1 LKKLLEHD
9 LFVKPDKCAF
19 FVKEVE
25 FLGFVIC
32 NRQLKMNDVKVDGIA
47 KWPPPKNVLQL
58 WSFLEF
64 CNFYHRFIDHYSDK
78 CQPLNLLLQ
87 KARGWI
93 WTVDQHTAFENLKAA
108 YVSKPVLLMPDRTKP
123 YEIECDASLFATG
136 AILLQQDT
144 NRDWHPVAYHSK
156 SMSPTERNYQV
167 YNRELM
173 AVIRSLREWQCY
185 IYGSDYTT
193 IVWTDHHNLT
203 YYTHPQKLTRR
214 QVRWMVELMDY
225 DIKLQHKAGSKMI
238 VADALSRRADWSK
251 GLEDDNDQVVAL
263 PDNLWI

>member
-1 LKKLLEHD
+1 MPKLIERGQRILKKLLEHD

-93 WTVDQHTAFENLKAA
+93 WTVDQHTAFENLKTA
-108 YVSKPVLLMPDRTKP
+108 YVDDDDRALCVQK
-123 YEIECDASLFATG
+123 
-136 AILLQQDT
+136 
-144 NRDWHPVAYHSK
+144 
-156 SMSPTERNYQV
+156 
-167 YNRELM
+167 
-173 AVIRSLREWQCY
+173 
-185 IYGSDYTT
+185 TT
-193 IVWTDHHNLT
+193 H
-203 YYTHPQKLTRR
+203 
-214 QVRWMVELMDY
+214 
-225 DIKLQHKAGSKMI
+225 
-238 VADALSRRADWSK
+238 
-251 GLEDDNDQVVAL
+251 
-263 PDNLWI
+263 